1 MLTRLEVNGF
11 KNLVDFSVDFGP
23 FTCITGP
30 GGVGKS
36 NLFDAIQ
43 FLSLLTEFPINEAA
57 SRIRNPGR
65 ETADVAELFFFD
77 GSQRTD
83 RIEIAAEMVIRGKVT
98 DDFGRASEAS
108 SSFLRYEVSFRYAPP
123 SSVDGSIGGIILE
136 REELR
141 PIIEARASHHLKF
154 PHSKRRFR
162 DGAVYNNRH
171 ARSGFISTSDDP
183 ETGQPVVMVHQDGG
197 YPARGRP
204 SPAHAARRIAV
215 ATENTAATPTV
226 LAAKREMQGWQ
237 VLDLD
242 PVAMRRPDRYSQPP
256 GVANDG
262 AHIPATLH
270 NWISTAQENGFDPE
284 SALDRLT
291 ASISDVVP
299 LGKTSVSREDVLGL
313 LSLVLE
319 EPSGI
324 TFGASTV
331 SDSTLRFLAFAVLA
345 QTPGPPSL
353 LCIESPETGLALDSL
368 DALNSILHQMATNPN
383 AEIGPDNPLR
393 QVIAISQS
401 PYLLQLQEM
410 QDLLLGQPL
419 RPSVTGSDPN
429 QHILRFRPHAG
440 TWRCVDPEDGIDL
453 TSMLSYPL
461 PAQKLQIGF
470 PSQFWND
477 AYRLR
482 PGAGF

>member
-23 FTCITGP
+23 FTCVTGP
-30 GGVGKS
+30 AGVGKS

-43 FLSLLTEFPINEAA
+43 FLSLLTELPINEAA

-65 ETADVAELFFFD
+65 EPGDVGDLFFFN
-77 GSQRTD
+77 GSQRTH
-83 RIEIAAEMVIRGKVT
+83 RFEIAAEMVIRGKVN
-98 DDFGRASEAS
+98 DDFGREAEAS

-141 PIIEARASHHLKF
+141 PIIEARAARHLKF
-154 PHSKRRFR
+154 PHSKSRFR
-162 DGAVYNNRH
+162 DGAVYNSRH

-197 YPARGRP
+197 FPARGKP
-204 SPAHAARRIAV
+204 SPAIGARRTAV
-215 ATENTAATPTV
+215 GTENTAATPTV
-226 LAAKREMQGWQ
+226 LATKREMQSWQ
-237 VLDLD
+237 VVNLD
-242 PVAMRRPDRYSQPP
+242 PVAMRRPDRYNQPP
-256 GVANDG
+256 GVASDG

-270 NWISTAQENGFDPE
+270 DWISTAQEYGHDPD

-291 ASISDVVP
+291 ASICNVVP
-299 LGKTSVSREDVLGL
+299 VGKVSVLREDVLGL
-313 LSLVLE
+313 LSLVLD

-324 TFGASTV
+324 TFGAPAV
-331 SDSTLRFLAFAVLA
+331 SDSTLRFLAFAAFA
-345 QTPGPPSL
+345 QTPAPPSL
-353 LCIESPETGLALDSL
+353 LCIESPETGLAFGSL
-368 DALNSILHQMATNPN
+368 DALNSILHQMAANPHE
-383 AEIGPDNPLR
+383 EIGPDNPLR

-401 PYLLQLQEM
+401 PYLLQAQEM
-410 QDLLLGQPL
+410 QDLLLAQPL
-419 RPSVTGSDPN
+419 GSTVAGSDPN
-429 QHILRFRPHAG
+429 QHILRCRPHAG
-440 TWRCVDPEDGIDL
+440 TWRCEDSEDGIDL
-453 TSMLSYPL
+453 TSVVAYPL

-477 AYRLR
+477 A
-482 PGAGF
+482 